1 MSKKN
6 QGNESLEA
14 LLDRK
19 LQPLQDKIV
28 ALNNT
33 VEGMANSLTFL
44 NSQYEDL
51 LNKVKN
57 MEEEKKEA
65 AAETLRLKT
74 EVLKLNNEIGSWRT
88 NFDNLEQYSR
98 RDCLEIRGVP
108 VTEREDTT
116 KIISNVGSMIGV
128 EINETDVSISHRL
141 PAPRSSTVNTTN
153 VHPSII
159 VKFVRRELRERFY
172 AARKN
177 LREKSTSDLGFSR
190 TTQGKIYIVE
200 NLTPRNKLLFKNSLQ
215 AKRELS
221 YRFIW
226 TRQGKIF
233 LRQSSDSP
241 AVHINNEQDLQKLFG
256 K

>member
-1 MSKKN
+1 M
-6 QGNESLEA
+6 EA

-19 LQPLQDKIV
+19 VQPLQDKIV

-128 EINETDVSISHRL
+128 EINETDVSISHHL
-141 PAPRSSTVNTTN
+141 PVPRSSTLNTTN
-153 VHPSII
+153 EGLSRRKSKVTFHFVLLKIPSFAHVI
-159 VKFVRRELRERFY
+159 
-172 AARKN
+172 
-177 LREKSTSDLGFSR
+177 GFSFIPNIC
-190 TTQGKIYIVE
+190 TIDNKVE
-200 NLTPRNKLLFKNSLQ
+200 AGGDKKFFFFALSGDSNPGILRGCCFLLYLHSL
-215 AKRELS
+215 
-221 YRFIW
+221 
-226 TRQGKIF
+226 
-233 LRQSSDSP
+233 DSMLVYGEIQIP
-241 AVHINNEQDLQKLFG
+241 FPKSNGIL
-256 K
+256 